1 MKKLF
6 NSQNKNNELWINWL
20 TRKLNSYEPF
30 EEFELGKNPEEIAEK
45 FMFDHR
51 NTISEVFEKFD
62 EDDKDTL
69 DQFYKLTE
77 CEWHIYRILKSK
89 LEVRNKVRY
98 VDFKKGRK

>member
-6 NSQNKNNELWINWL
+6 NSPNKNNELWINWL
-20 TRKLNSYEPF
+20 TRKLNSYEAF

-51 NTISEVFEKFD
+51 DAISEVFEKFD
-62 EDDKDTL
+62 EEDKDTL

-89 LEVRNKVRY
+89 LEVRNKVTY
-98 VDFKKGRK
+98 VDFKKEKK

>member
-62 EDDKDTL
+62 EEDKDTL
-69 DQFYKLTE
+69 DQFCKLTE

-89 LEVRNKVRY
+89 LEVRNKVTY
-98 VDFKKGRK
+98 VDFKKEKK

>member
-6 NSQNKNNELWINWL
+6 NSPNKNNELWINWL
-20 TRKLNSYEPF
+20 TRKLNSYEAF
-30 EEFELGKNPEEIAEK
+30 EEFELGKNPEDIAEK

-51 NTISEVFEKFD
+51 DAISEVFEKFD
-62 EDDKDTL
+62 EEDKDTL

-89 LEVRNKVRY
+89 LEVRNKVTY
-98 VDFKKGRK
+98 VDFKKEKK